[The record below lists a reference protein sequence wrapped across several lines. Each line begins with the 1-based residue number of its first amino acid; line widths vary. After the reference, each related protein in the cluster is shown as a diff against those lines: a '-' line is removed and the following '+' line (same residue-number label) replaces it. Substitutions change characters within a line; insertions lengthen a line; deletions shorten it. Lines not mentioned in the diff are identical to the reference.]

1 MEYLF
6 IYLLQITENVANI
19 AQFFI
24 GIGFILLIVGI
35 IAYCILIDFINCD
48 CYSKNEKASFKL
60 YTELCKIIPTTVL
73 IIGIIFSLI
82 PTKQTLLLM
91 GGYYLGKKTVN
102 AVVTD
107 EKIKKIDTII
117 NLELDK
123 RIKDLKSENK

>member
-6 IYLLQITENVANI
+6 IYLLQITENAANI

-24 GIGFILLIVGI
+24 GLGCVLLVISLMIYG
-35 IAYCILIDFINCD
+35 ACMSCIYNST
-48 CYSKNEKASFKL
+48 YSKQEKECFEKHIK
-60 YTELCKIIPTTVL
+60 LCKIIPTIVL
-73 IIGIIFSLI
+73 IIGLLFSLI